1 MTDAKSALALR
12 KENGGVAKN
21 NLADDIRRME
31 TEFQA
36 AMPKGK
42 EAAQLIRDAITAL
55 RTTKNLDKC
64 DSKSVL
70 GSLMTCAQLGLRPGV
85 LGHAWVMP
93 FWSSKDRCHHAQLII
108 GYQGMIELAHR
119 SPAVAS
125 IIARQVHERDTFD
138 VDYGVA
144 DTLVH

>member
-1 MTDAKSALALR
+1 
-12 KENGGVAKN
+12 
-21 NLADDIRRME
+21 
-31 TEFQA
+31 
-36 AMPKGK
+36 
-42 EAAQLIRDAITAL
+42 
-55 RTTKNLDKC
+55 
-64 DSKSVL
+64 
-70 GSLMTCAQLGLRPGV
+70 GV

-144 DTLVH
+144 DTLVHKPHRGPEGRGDVTDYYAIAKFTSGGYAFWTMSRSEVERH